1 MKLKHGSA
9 KQAPPAHQTTGV
21 RLKRCNTS
29 QSSAQISQTGLT
41 ICLNANQKP
50 MTEIYAEKY
59 GMGYMIANYTGD
71 VGKFGAGYAGMEE
84 FSKGIWNSQ
93 PITDTPFSTEEDA
106 EKAIKSLQL

>member
-1 MKLKHGSA
+1 
-9 KQAPPAHQTTGV
+9 
-21 RLKRCNTS
+21 
-29 QSSAQISQTGLT
+29 
-41 ICLNANQKP
+41 
-50 MTEIYAEKY
+50 
-59 GMGYMIANYTGD
+59 MGYMIANYTGD